1 MKKKRFTEEQIA
13 YALAQKSTGQT
24 IAEIC
29 RNLDVSE
36 QTFYQWKKKKK
47 TFGAIGVAEVR
58 RLKQLEVSW
67 EGGGSC
73 GFLYRPLLSFE
84 HMTVTKQHL
93 PLR

>member
-13 YALAQKSTGQT
+13 YALAQESTGQT

-29 RNLDVSE
+29 RKLDVSE
-36 QTFYQWKKKKK
+36 QTFYPWKKKKK
-47 TFGAIGVAEVR
+47 FGAMGVAEVR

-84 HMTVTKQHL
+84 HVTVTKQH
-93 PLR
+93 PQLR